1 MQPLMKSINQI
12 ARSAE
17 RFRNE
22 ALSKHNIKNHQH
34 AYLIQVYQTPGITQD
49 QLASA
54 IGVNKSNVTRQLEKL
69 EKSHY
74 VIRKQ
79 DPDNR
84 RIINVFPTDKC
95 AQIYPIIMD
104 ILNQWQTYLLK
115 DFTHEEKALV
125 TSLMHRLA
133 KHSLAFEV
141 NDHE

>member
-1 MQPLMKSINQI
+1 M
-12 ARSAE
+12 
-17 RFRNE
+17 
-22 ALSKHNIKNHQH
+22 
-34 AYLIQVYQTPGITQD
+34 
-49 QLASA
+49 
-54 IGVNKSNVTRQLEKL
+54 NKSNVTRQLEKL

-84 RIINVFPTDKC
+84 RIINVFQTDKC